1 MIFMGHDS
9 VVKLHSSWFY
19 ERKDAIVLKYKTD
32 VNVTMCRWGGYGHHP
47 YHPPFPEKKDNHMGA
62 FLSLVSEIFS
72 ELDKNKSE
80 SKFVF

>member
-1 MIFMGHDS
+1 MN
-9 VVKLHSSWFY
+9 VKMRSCLNTKLMLMSPCADEAVMDTIH
-19 ERKDAIVLKYKTD
+19 T
-32 VNVTMCRWGGYGHHP
+32 T
-47 YHPPFPEKKDNHMGA
+47 PPPEKKDNHMGA